1 MSFAKSCTKLMLS
14 VVVLLLCCD
23 LQMAEG
29 LAQWHVSYKNGLKA
43 MERGDWEGA
52 RGWFADALRSKGQES
67 KKARA
72 GGVMFIEYFPHREIG
87 ICYFHLG
94 DIERA
99 KQELSISLAQEH
111 SDRAQ
116 QFLQRIARGERPG
129 GASPSAPRTP
139 APSPPTGLSQ
149 PQPVVQRSPEPTVST
164 LVGERLS
171 IAVLPF
177 ESKGIGG
184 ALGNIDLL
192 DKLIAGFVNTNR
204 FKVIERAQLEKIL
217 EEQKLGLSGILD
229 ASTAAQIGKGI
240 GVDAVVCGSV
250 TQGGNAV
257 TIDARLIDTET
268 AAIMTAR
275 DAFSNGISL
284 TSLSQ
289 MISDL
294 AAKVKLD
301 FPLVNGYVIGVQG
314 DKVTID
320 IGNKN
325 GLKKGTKC
333 HIYREGAPII
343 HPVTNE
349 VIGKMIDE
357 SCEVQIKEI
366 FEAYSIA
373 VITKPKSG
381 TPAIRDKVIT
391 T

>member
-1 MSFAKSCTKLMLS
+1 MRFAKNRAKLMLGL
-14 VVVLLLCCD
+14 VGLMLCCD

-43 MERGDWEGA
+43 MERGDWNGA
-52 RGWFADALRSKGQES
+52 RGWFADALRAKGQES
-67 KKARA
+67 KRARA

-99 KQELSISLAQEH
+99 KQELSISLAQEY
-111 SDRAQ
+111 SARAQ
-116 QFLQRIARGERPG
+116 QFLQRIARGERPAG
-129 GASPSAPRTP
+129 VSPAVPT
-139 APSPPTGLSQ
+139 PSPPVLTTQ
-149 PQPVVQRSPEPTVST
+149 PQPVAPKPAEPAVST

-217 EEQKLGLSGILD
+217 AEQKLGLSGILD

-284 TSLSQ
+284 PSLSQ

-294 AAKVKLD
+294 AAKIKMD

-314 DKVTID
+314 DKITID
-320 IGNKN
+320 IGNKH

-333 HIYREGAPII
+333 HIYREGAPIV
-343 HPVTNE
+343 HPVTNV
-349 VIGKMIDE
+349 VIGKKIDE
-357 SCEVQIKEI
+357 SCEVQINEI
-366 FEAYSIA
+366 FDAYSVA

-381 TPAIRDKVIT
+381 TPASRDKVIT
-391 T
+391 K